1 MRATFN
7 LMSISRSAIDTKP
20 YARAGQAD
28 RTKILL
34 RCLHLAVGLLGLLAF
49 LAASL
54 YLYLDLAE
62 RAQGE
67 LQGIMYRATHIYL
80 LCAALLNVQLGCY
93 LSVLNFPL
101 ARTLQWLGSILL
113 LLAPPLLLL
122 AIFDEPVSTSP
133 ELPYTLPAVIALFVG
148 VTLHAVARVLA
159 RRQSR

>member
-1 MRATFN
+1 
-7 LMSISRSAIDTKP
+7 MSLSRSAIDTKP

-49 LAASL
+49 LLASL
-54 YLYLDLAE
+54 YLYLELAE
-62 RAQGE
+62 RAQGDSV
-67 LQGIMYRATHIYL
+67 QSIMYRATHIYL

-101 ARTLQWLGSILL
+101 ARGLQWLGSGLL

-122 AIFDEPVSTSP
+122 AIFNEPVSSSP
-133 ELPYTLPAVIALFVG
+133 ELPYTLPAVIALFIG